1 MMEYNALARLGGG
14 AVDLPEGLVPSDKS
28 SKKKKSKKK
37 GTAMQASI
45 AGAEGLLSLGE
56 MRTISS
62 EENDSETGLK
72 ARVKELE
79 QQLEAERLRARV
91 RELEGDLMR
100 QRSMEEQ
107 LRVQLQM
114 FASPTTNMG
123 SGRSAP
129 TAAAGYA
136 NQSAAGMQGNGLWAL
151 SNASM
156 MKDYERMAAAQNMLQ
171 LMPQGNQAIQA
182 SSDAAKATA
191 AKKSPAK
198 RKSTGESESPNKRQC
213 RV

>member
-1 MMEYNALARLGGG
+1 MEFNALARQGGG

-37 GTAMQASI
+37 GSAMQASI

-91 RELEGDLMR
+91 RELEGDMMR
-100 QRSMEEQ
+100 QRSVEDQ

-114 FASPTTNMG
+114 FASPTTNNMG
-123 SGRSAP
+123 SGRSAA

-136 NQSAAGMQGNGLWAL
+136 NQSAASMQGNGLWAL